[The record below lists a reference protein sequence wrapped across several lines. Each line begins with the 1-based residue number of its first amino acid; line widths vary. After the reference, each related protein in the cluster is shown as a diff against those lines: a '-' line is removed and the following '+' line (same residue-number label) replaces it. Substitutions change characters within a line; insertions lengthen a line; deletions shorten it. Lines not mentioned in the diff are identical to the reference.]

1 MSVAT
6 EAEVTAVHAPGTD
19 IAAYSPPGAIEY
31 RAQFVMDP
39 AEARALDDQLRE
51 CMRAVLRENTDYGT
65 IPGMGDRP
73 ALFKPG
79 AEKLLQWFGFGH
91 TMERTDTER
100 DGDGKRLGITYRCTV
115 IKGLPGQTVVV
126 ASCEGYAGYDEDK
139 YYTSA
144 EDATAKEQANAR
156 RYSRDVNL
164 LKCREYRAPWN
175 TMMKMAEK
183 RALVGAAIQATA
195 ASGLFT
201 QDIEDIAP
209 PAPEEPKFTGVAMT
223 ALRALDRPVLE
234 AVGKWYR
241 GKGWPDPREWDAE
254 RWCTALQAAGFI
266 AGQQAAQQ
274 QAAPAKDAA
283 PESQPGAYALALARL
298 DADDS
303 WTLRVQEIADDED
316 ARIVLA
322 DLAGSGVAVAKG
334 HLIRDA
340 ILAGHPGAADAE
352 SEAA

>member
-1 MSVAT
+1 MTAVA
-6 EAEVTAVHAPGTD
+6 EAEVTAVHAPGSE
-19 IAAYSPPGAIEY
+19 IAAYTPPGAIEY
-31 RAQFVMDP
+31 RAQFVMEP

-51 CMRAVLRENTDYGT
+51 CMRAVLRENVDYGI
-65 IPGMGDRP
+65 IPGTDKP
-73 ALFKPG
+73 SLYKPG

-100 DGDGKRLGITYRCTV
+100 DGDGKRLGVTYRCTV

-126 ASCEGYAGYDEDK
+126 ASCEGYAGYDEDR
-139 YYTSA
+139 YYTNV

-156 RYSRDVNL
+156 RYKRDVNP

-175 TMMKMAEK
+175 TLMKMAEK
-183 RALVGAAIQATA
+183 RALVGAAIQGTA

-201 QDIEDIAP
+201 QDVEDMAP
-209 PAPEEPKFTGVAMT
+209 PVPEGPKFSDVAMK
-223 ALRALDRPVLE
+223 AFKALDKPVLE

-241 GKGWPDPREWDAE
+241 AKEWADPREWDAE
-254 RWCTALQAAGFI
+254 QWCMALQAAGFI
-266 AGQQAAQQ
+266 AGQRSAQPTK
-274 QAAPAKDAA
+274 PAE
-283 PESQPGAYALALARL
+283 PEPSAYEQALARL
-298 DADDS
+298 MPEDS
-303 WTLRVQEIADDED
+303 WTLRIQEITDEED

-322 DLAGSGVAVAKG
+322 DLAESGVTSVKG

-340 ILAGHPGAADAE
+340 ILTAWPGAGSE